1 MMGDYSQDMSSS
13 PAPSAANIRELKAS
27 GWVSR
32 PVKEEMRRNAVARIM
47 AKQPL
52 FEGVLGYEDTVM
64 PQLENAILAG
74 HDVIFLGER
83 GQAKTRMIR
92 SLTGLLDEWLPI
104 ITQLTGFAAPQ
115 CILLTLLHP

>member
-1 MMGDYSQDMSSS
+1 
-13 PAPSAANIRELKAS
+13 
-27 GWVSR
+27 
-32 PVKEEMRRNAVARIM
+32 MRRNAVARIM

-104 ITQLTGFAAPQ
+104 IAGS
-115 CILLTLLHP
+115 